1 MFLTLIVF
9 LLVLAFI
16 VWLVGQGPFDATIM
30 NIVRGIAILIAI
42 LAVLDTLGITHFGVL
57 AWVPIGR

>member
-42 LAVLDTLGITHFGVL
+42 LAVFDALGITHFGVL
-57 AWVPIGR
+57 SWVPIDR